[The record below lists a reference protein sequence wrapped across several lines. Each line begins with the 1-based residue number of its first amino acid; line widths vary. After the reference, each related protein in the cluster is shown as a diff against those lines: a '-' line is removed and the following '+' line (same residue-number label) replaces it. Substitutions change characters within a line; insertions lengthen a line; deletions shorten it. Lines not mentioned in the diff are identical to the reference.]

1 METGS
6 VLWDHLLWL
15 QGKDYSV
22 DLDPTD
28 IKYVIINAERERALK
43 SNIEHNNMLFDL
55 GNVDIYGEEGN
66 ISVNRIGQQDCKDFF
81 YAIAENQDKWPDL
94 FSLFKVNTLEK
105 TQCILCQNISEQEV
119 SANDSTF
126 LMLDCPSKTITMKE
140 YLEENMNG
148 YEKRY
153 GWRDENGCGQL
164 TDGNYS
170 RRITNIEDKEF
181 LISLLKD

>member
-1 METGS
+1 MDHIEELVETGS

-43 SNIEHNNMLFDL
+43 SNIEHDNMLFDL

-81 YAIAENQDKWPDL
+81 YAIAENQ
-94 FSLFKVNTLEK
+94 
-105 TQCILCQNISEQEV
+105 
-119 SANDSTF
+119 A
-126 LMLDCPSKTITMKE
+126 
-140 YLEENMNG
+140 
-148 YEKRY
+148 
-153 GWRDENGCGQL
+153 
-164 TDGNYS
+164 
-170 RRITNIEDKEF
+170 
-181 LISLLKD
+181 